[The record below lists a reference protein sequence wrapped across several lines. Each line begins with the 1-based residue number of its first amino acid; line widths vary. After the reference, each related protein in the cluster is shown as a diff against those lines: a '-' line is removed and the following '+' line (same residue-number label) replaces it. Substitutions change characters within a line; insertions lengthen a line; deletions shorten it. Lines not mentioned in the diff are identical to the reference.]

1 MAFQHMDIFEVVP
14 ENFFSILTSP
24 NKRLYVQALF
34 VLRDAFKTEL
44 LIRRD
49 DLNAMLISSMEN
61 TIISADFSADE
72 NPDSSGPTAG
82 KPDSGATVTQ
92 GPHSSGILSGG
103 SGSAA
108 GKQAGSGAG
117 IDERATRSFQGN
129 QGNDNLSARIHFL
142 VRKLRDTGWL
152 EIETERGTFEE
163 NITIPDYAIAI
174 IDILH
179 DLSTERVR
187 EYNSY
192 VFATYATLK
201 SVADTPDF
209 AYTALNSAYNNTTK
223 LVDELKTLYN
233 NIRRYNQR
241 VLNETN
247 VNNILAEHFDRY
259 KEQIYNAVYYPL
271 KTIDSIPRFKNS
283 ILAILNSWLL
293 DDEMINT
300 LVAQGR
306 QRHAFSKENY
316 NNADVTGSR
325 GRSGTDENLRTRGME
340 PDSEISADIADH
352 DNVIT
357 MINTITDIYDSVE
370 KMIDDIDNRQTEY
383 TRASVEKISYFMN
396 VDQSVKGRLVNLL
409 HNSGN
414 KKILGSME
422 ESIRV
427 WRHCYYDSQS
437 PYTRVKRT
445 KRSEGRPLA
454 LSASKLS
461 DGMISDF
468 LDDVR
473 RQYTNKKIDDY
484 VMSLFDTAPGTAAG
498 EISTEEIRIEGSE
511 DFIMFLLGTIRG
523 REKTAPYSVQ
533 FAEFSE
539 DNVDVSGYSLPEVKF
554 LRKSDSKSDRKSDR
568 KPDKKPVKKPDKN
581 AGKE

>member
-1 MAFQHMDIFEVVP
+1 MDLFQVVP

-44 LIRRD
+44 LIRRE

-72 NPDSSGPTAG
+72 NLDGSGQIAIKPGDSGPATNKG
-82 KPDSGATVTQ
+82 DSGTATNKGNNVSVASRNIST
-92 GPHSSGILSGG
+92 GADIDAR
-103 SGSAA
+103 SA
-108 GKQAGSGAG
+108 
-117 IDERATRSFQGN
+117 RVF

-163 NITIPDYAIAI
+163 NITIPDYAIEI

-201 SVADTPDF
+201 SVAETPDF

-241 VLNETN
+241 VLNETD
-247 VNNILAEHFDRY
+247 VNSILTEHFDRY
-259 KEQIYNAVYYPL
+259 KEQIYNAIYYPL

-306 QRHAFSKENY
+306 QRHALSKESHD
-316 NNADVTGSR
+316 NADGIGNR
-325 GRSGTDENLRTRGME
+325 DRSGTDEGYRAQGIK
-340 PDSEISADIADH
+340 PDGDSETSADIADH
-352 DNVIT
+352 DTVIT

-414 KKILGSME
+414 KKILESME
-422 ESIRV
+422 ESIHI

-445 KRSEGRPLA
+445 KRTEGKPLA

-484 VMSLFDTAPGTAAG
+484 VMALLGNAS
-498 EISTEEIRIEGSE
+498 EITTEEVRLEGSE

-523 REKTAPYSVQ
+523 REKTAPYSAK

-539 DNVDVSGYSLPEVKF
+539 ENVDVSGYSLPEVKF
-554 LRKSDSKSDRKSDR
+554 IKKQDRKQDR
-568 KPDKKPVKKPDKN
+568 KQDV
-581 AGKE
+581 